1 MINLIGLFESY
12 IVGNFSNIYQV
23 RNELTQGQQQHP
35 YAQHI
40 NRKINHLIKNRPQNE
55 TGFYL
60 LEESI
65 YQQDGIT
72 TLKPHIFYFDMN
84 RHGKVVLNSFKHPKN
99 FSIDEL
105 KNSNTSLWFDYNEL
119 ELSSFKPL
127 TYEFSEEVGFWGE
140 SISVLG
146 EGKVFRLQE
155 VISKDYLEVMEEMSI
170 NGNIVTAYKTPIMYE
185 KEKNND

>member
-12 IVGNFSNIYQV
+12 IVGNFSNINQV
-23 RNELTQGQQQHP
+23 RNEITQGQQQHP

-65 YQQDGIT
+65 YQIEGIT
-72 TLKPHIFYFDMN
+72 TLKPHIFYFN
-84 RHGKVVLNSFKHPKN
+84 VNQHGNVVLHSYKHPKN
-99 FSIDEL
+99 FTIEEL
-105 KNSNTSLWFDYNEL
+105 KNSNKSLWFDYSEF

-127 TYEFSEEVGFWGE
+127 SYEFSEDIGFWGE
-140 SISVLG
+140 SISELG
-146 EGKVFRLQE
+146 DGKVFRLKE
-155 VISKDYLEVMEEMSI
+155 VISKDFLTVMEEI
-170 NGNIVTAYKTPIMYE
+170 TICGNVVTAYKTPIVYE
-185 KEKNND
+185 KEKK